1 MSSITKKWIAVLLA
15 IWLPLFTG
23 NALAASVLMQMSHD
37 ACDTIL
43 QMDACDQMT
52 SVAPGQTDDQ
62 QDAACADC
70 GLCHLAC
77 SAYLTMP
84 EINNDVTMGVAKV
97 IPGETHAYVSV
108 PRSHFVSD
116 LDIMTHFGSRF
127 CLLCPASL
135 NYWPRHFS
143 SS

>member
-84 EINNDVTMGVAKV
+84 EINTPGLPDSGMTLTPYLFSFQSVNF
-97 IPGETHAYVSV
+97 IPLL
-108 PRSHFVSD
+108 PPP
-116 LDIMTHFGSRF
+116 LSR
-127 CLLCPASL
+127 A
-135 NYWPRHFS
+135 
-143 SS
+143 